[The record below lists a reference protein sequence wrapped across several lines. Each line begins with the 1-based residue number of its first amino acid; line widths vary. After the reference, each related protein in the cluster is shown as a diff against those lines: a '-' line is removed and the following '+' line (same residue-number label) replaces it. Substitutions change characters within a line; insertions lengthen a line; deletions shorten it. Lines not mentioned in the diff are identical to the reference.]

1 MIPPASPQPET
12 PRHYVA
18 CLITSVGYGKNVD
31 GAETILQNTASAL
44 RDLAV
49 RITGLR
55 GKGWDGEVWAVRI
68 NSGKFGVEWRRT
80 RAVLEGGEVG
90 MKVMAP
96 KEEEGEGSEEG
107 GEGGGERGDVMVT
120 QPAKGEKDRDD
131 RGGTG
136 DSEGNWK
143 IRNEV
148 GHDESR
154 HGKRARL
161 TGNEV
166 DIKGVD
172 TTAKLKPGRGKR
184 VRVGDGGAGDGDC
197 ARAKARPRKQRGKS
211 ALEDT

>member
-1 MIPPASPQPET
+1 M
-12 PRHYVA
+12 
-18 CLITSVGYGKNVD
+18 GYGKNVD

-44 RDLAV
+44 RDLAA
-49 RITGLR
+49 RIAGLR

-90 MKVMAP
+90 MKVVAP
-96 KEEEGEGSEEG
+96 EEEGEGSEEG
-107 GEGGGERGDVMVT
+107 GEGGREGGNVMVT

-143 IRNEV
+143 IRNEI
-148 GHDESR
+148 GDDESR

-166 DIKGVD
+166 DIKEVD
-172 TTAKLKPGRGKR
+172 TTAKPKPGRGKR
-184 VRVGDGGAGDGDC
+184 ARVGDGGAGDRD
-197 ARAKARPRKQRGKS
+197 RAKAKANLSKRRWKR

>member
-1 MIPPASPQPET
+1 
-12 PRHYVA
+12 
-18 CLITSVGYGKNVD
+18 
-31 GAETILQNTASAL
+31 
-44 RDLAV
+44 
-49 RITGLR
+49 
-55 GKGWDGEVWAVRI
+55 
-68 NSGKFGVEWRRT
+68 
-80 RAVLEGGEVG
+80 
-90 MKVMAP
+90 
-96 KEEEGEGSEEG
+96 
-107 GEGGGERGDVMVT
+107 MVT